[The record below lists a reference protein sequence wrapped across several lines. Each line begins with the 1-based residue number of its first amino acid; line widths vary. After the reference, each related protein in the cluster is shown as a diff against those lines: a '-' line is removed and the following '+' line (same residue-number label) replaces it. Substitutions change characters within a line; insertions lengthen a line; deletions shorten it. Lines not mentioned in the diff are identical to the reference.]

1 MSEAA
6 LLNLIVDVLSGKA
19 APDQAIVYHE
29 TASGFRVV
37 RPGDE
42 PWFPAADWKPAS
54 VASVDGDTARL
65 VLLDAIRPGT
75 GALTLCLALIA
86 KHGLKPAIIAPTPE
100 LADALLRRGWEWERR
115 KGLAGIVWTP
125 ATRRKGAR

>member
-1 MSEAA
+1 MNETA
-6 LLNLIVDVLSGKA
+6 LLKLIEDVLSGKA
-19 APDQAIVYHE
+19 APDQAIVDHE
-29 TASGFRVV
+29 TARGFRVV

-42 PWFPAADWKPAS
+42 PWFPAADWKPVS

-86 KHGLKPAIIAPTPE
+86 KHGLKPAVIAPTPE
-100 LADALLRRGWEWERR
+100 LADALLRRGWERR
-115 KGLAGIVWTP
+115 KGSAEIVWTP
-125 ATRRKGAR
+125 ATGRKG